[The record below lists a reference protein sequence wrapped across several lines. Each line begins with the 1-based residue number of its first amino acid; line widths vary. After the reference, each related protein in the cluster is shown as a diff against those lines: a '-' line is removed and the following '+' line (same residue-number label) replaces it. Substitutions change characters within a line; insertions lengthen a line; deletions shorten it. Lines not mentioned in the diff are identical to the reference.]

1 MNFDFKFNSDKAT
14 AKLCFFSPDPI
25 LKIISSLSLSLLIPL
40 QSLASVESLK
50 GKKLRKKLSNGNKR
64 K

>member
-1 MNFDFKFNSDKAT
+1 MNLIEIFDSDKAT
-14 AKLCFFSPDPI
+14 AKLCFSSPDPI

-50 GKKLRKKLSNGNKR
+50 GKRLRKKLSDGKR
-64 K
+64 R